1 MPKEINAYK
10 TEMGRLED
18 EDIQKFFKRLVK
30 SKALGTAEIIK
41 NILYKNCYL
50 KRTQSSNFRI

>member
-10 TEMGRLED
+10 TEMGRLTD

-50 KRTQSSNFRI
+50 K